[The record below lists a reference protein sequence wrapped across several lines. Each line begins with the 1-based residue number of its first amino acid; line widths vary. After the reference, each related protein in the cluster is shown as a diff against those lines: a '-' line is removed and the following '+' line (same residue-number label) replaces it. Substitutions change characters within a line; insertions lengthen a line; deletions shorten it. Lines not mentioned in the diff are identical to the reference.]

1 MSRSSNIILDLLK
14 MARARQRVLRF
25 FMNPPRDTGS
35 LDPRKIKR
43 SLQPEAW
50 TVDGHQLLTIQGE
63 YPSPKHVIYLPGGA
77 YLLEATP
84 AHRQFA
90 EKLVKISGLSITL
103 INYPKSP
110 EHTYRTTHQLVE
122 ESYHHLLAKYPDQ
135 EFCLLG
141 DSAGG
146 GLALAFLQSLRDQMT
161 VPLPGKTV
169 LISPWLDLSL
179 SHPDIPAYV
188 SRDLILPMEGL
199 NHAAS
204 LYAGGADLRDPL
216 LSPIYG
222 NLKNLGDIKLIFGTE
237 EVFYPDCRAL
247 VEKIGKVQG
256 TQLDWE
262 VGENLIH
269 AWPIFPFPQSRAAIS
284 DIANFLLAD

>member
-1 MSRSSNIILDLLK
+1 MSRSSNIILDVLK
-14 MARARQRVLRF
+14 MARAKKRVLRF

-43 SLQPEAW
+43 SLKPEAW
-50 TVDGHQLLTIQGE
+50 TVDGFQLLTIHGE
-63 YPSPKHVIYLPGGA
+63 NPSSKHVIYLPGGA

-90 EKLVKISGLSITL
+90 EKLVKISGLSVTL

-110 EHTYRTTHQLVE
+110 EHTFRTTHQLVE
-122 ESYHHLLAKYPDQ
+122 ESFRQLLAKYPDQ
-135 EFCLLG
+135 DFYLMG

-146 GLALAFLQSLRDQMT
+146 GLALAFLQSLRDQMA
-161 VPLPGKTV
+161 VPLPRKTV

-188 SRDLILPMEGL
+188 SREMILPLEGL

-204 LYAGGADLRDPL
+204 LYAGGADLRNPL

-222 NLKNLGDIKLIFGTE
+222 NLNNLGNIKLVFGTE
-237 EVFYPDCRAL
+237 EVFYPDCRTL
-247 VEKIGKVQG
+247 IEKIGKIQG
-256 TQLDWE
+256 TQLNWE
-262 VGENLIH
+262 AEEDLIH
-269 AWPIFPFPQSRAAIS
+269 AWPIFPFPQSRAALS
-284 DIANFLLAD
+284 DIANFFLAE